1 MVIDWKDKPYV
12 IGVAGGSASG
22 KTKVS
27 NDIFQELNKQV
38 LSGYIISIDDFYI
51 SVNNEEKKDI
61 LIHLAINQNVE
72 AYRAIEEF
80 AKIEESQLK
89 DWATIALQESR
100 MLIESDL
107 LDESQVFIST
117 GLGGKGL
124 NLRYFVVLLSTGENG
139 FSDSQKKII
148 KSEFEYA
155 INNNEGEIE
164 KIDFPENYATFV
176 SLLPISSDI
185 QSIFKSALEEC
196 NQLGNFLQA
205 NFLVTNVK
213 VFSNDEIKKFLEE
226 KNDKFD
232 DETDSQ
238 ADEIED

>member
-1 MVIDWKDKPYV
+1 MDLHH
-12 IGVAGGSASG
+12 
-22 KTKVS
+22 
-27 NDIFQELNKQV
+27 IFQ
-38 LSGYIISIDDFYI
+38 
-51 SVNNEEKKDI
+51 
-61 LIHLAINQNVE
+61 
-72 AYRAIEEF
+72 
-80 AKIEESQLK
+80 
-89 DWATIALQESR
+89 
-100 MLIESDL
+100 
-107 LDESQVFIST
+107 
-117 GLGGKGL
+117 
-124 NLRYFVVLLSTGENG
+124 
-139 FSDSQKKII
+139 
-148 KSEFEYA
+148 
-155 INNNEGEIE
+155 IE